1 MRAGEASLA
10 PREKPLAVGDTAPD
24 VTLPDS
30 GRRPVTLSEYFAGR
44 IGVVVFFP
52 WAFTSVCTAEL
63 CAVRDRLPDLHNE
76 ASATVSISCDA
87 PASLRELRT
96 QQGLEFPLLSDHWPH
111 GQASAAF
118 GVFDP
123 AIGAAL
129 RGTFIVD
136 ADLVVR
142 WRVVNA
148 VPDAREID
156 DYVRVL
162 ASL

>member
-1 MRAGEASLA
+1 MPAGSAA
-10 PREKPLAVGDTAPD
+10 PAAREEPLAVGDTAPD

-30 GRRPVTLSEYFAGR
+30 DRRPVTLSDYLAGR

-63 CAVRDRLPDLHNE
+63 CAVRDRLPELHNN

-87 PASLRELRT
+87 PASLRELRA
-96 QQGLEFPLLSDHWPH
+96 QQGLDFPLLSDHWPH
-111 GQASAAF
+111 GHASAAF

-142 WRVVNA
+142 WRVINA

>member
-1 MRAGEASLA
+1 MPAGEARDA
-10 PREKPLAVGDTAPD
+10 PRDHPLEVGEVAPNI
-24 VTLPDS
+24 TLPDS
-30 GRRPVTLSEYFAGR
+30 DRRPVTLSDYFAGR

-63 CAVRDRLPDLHNE
+63 CAVRDRLPDLDNE
-76 ASATVSISCDA
+76 SSATVSISCDA
-87 PASLRELRT
+87 PASLRELRA
-96 QQGLEFPLLSDHWPH
+96 QQGLQFPLLSDHWPH
-111 GQASAAF
+111 GRASSAF

-123 AIGAAL
+123 ALGAAL

>member
-1 MRAGEASLA
+1 M
-10 PREKPLAVGDTAPD
+10 PRERPLEVGDTAPD
-24 VTLPDS
+24 VTLRDS
-30 GRRPVTLSEYFAGR
+30 DRRPVTLSEYFAGR
-44 IGVVVFFP
+44 IGVIVFFP

-87 PASLRELRT
+87 PASLRELRA
-96 QQGLEFPLLSDHWPH
+96 QQGFEFPLLSDHWPH

-136 ADLVVR
+136 ADLWCAGGSSTLSRTPGRSTTTCACSRPSDPRVR
-142 WRVVNA
+142 PV
-148 VPDAREID
+148 
-156 DYVRVL
+156 
-162 ASL
+162 

>member
-1 MRAGEASLA
+1 VREHPLDVGET
-10 PREKPLAVGDTAPD
+10 VPD
-24 VTLPDS
+24 LTLPDPD
-30 GRRPVTLSEYFAGR
+30 RRPVTLSEHFAGR
-44 IGVVVFFP
+44 IGIIVFFP

-63 CAVRDRLPDLHNE
+63 CAVRDRLPELSNE
-76 ASATVSISCDA
+76 VSAAVAISCDA
-87 PASLRELRT
+87 TASLRELRR
-96 QQGLEFPLLSDHWPH
+96 QQGLEYPLLSDHWPH
-111 GQASAAF
+111 GHAASAF

-136 ADLVVR
+136 GDLVVR

-148 VPDAREID
+148 VPESREID

-162 ASL
+162 AEL